1 MSRLSIS
8 KLLKA
13 ALFCLPYYW
22 IENLNNYFKEEFLMA
37 KWLKEVAILAVLLLV
52 VSDLS
57 TESPGSDNGE
67 GSSSEGDSDDSVKVG
82 LSISTLNNPFF
93 VTLRDGAE
101 AAAEEAG
108 YEIVVT
114 DAQDDASSQ
123 LSDIEDLLQQE
134 IDVLLVNPVDS
145 EAVVTAI
152 ESANTQDVPVITV
165 DRSTEGG
172 EVVTHIASDN
182 VAGGEI
188 AGEYIAEQLGESGSV
203 VELQGV
209 PGASAT
215 NERGEGFHNIVDDMG
230 DLEVVA
236 QQSANFNRSEGLTVM
251 ENIIQ
256 STDNIDAVF
265 AHNDEMALG
274 AVEALQ
280 SNSMLEDVLVV
291 GFDATDDAV
300 AAVEEG
306 TMDAT
311 IAQQPE
317 LIGENAIDAVGSV
330 VNDESLDEF

>member
-1 MSRLSIS
+1 
-8 KLLKA
+8 
-13 ALFCLPYYW
+13 
-22 IENLNNYFKEEFLMA
+22 MA

-52 VSDLS
+52 VSACS

-330 VNDESLDEF
+330 VNDESLDEFIPVELQMVTE